1 MRGAGFQSLSLISS
15 IVIALWILANE
26 VTSSTLRDRQLGMQ
40 VTEICR
46 DLSASRPS
54 FSLDFENSGG
64 YSLWLA
70 VNLVTLEHGAGESL
84 EGFVLRKLE
93 GGLKEKERR
102 CLNAKEVS
110 LPPIPDSVLPLSH
123 PLDKV
128 LSPHLQQDVSG
139 TEIDAYQQCGAMRK
153 S

>member
-1 MRGAGFQSLSLISS
+1 MISS

-46 DLSASRPS
+46 DLSASPLS
-54 FSLDFENSGG
+54 LSLSLDFENSGG

-110 LPPIPDSVLPLSH
+110 LPPIPDSVLPLS
-123 PLDKV
+123 PARQGPF
-128 LSPHLQQDVSG
+128 SPSPTRRIWNRD
-139 TEIDAYQQCGAMRK
+139 
-153 S
+153 